1 MARKSRKQTAAP
13 MPAPSLYVHVA
24 LYIRLSVEDNKKRG
38 CSVENQKLVLN
49 DFLSDKPDFV
59 VYDTYI
65 DNGATGTNF
74 HRPGF
79 QQMLS
84 DIEAGHINCVIVKDL
99 SRLGRN
105 SIDTGYYIEQYFH
118 AHNVRFIAVT
128 DQFDTADSGN
138 LHGGIMLPLK
148 NMINEA
154 YALDIGRK
162 IKAQAR
168 QAMKDG
174 DYIGARAPYG
184 YRKDPDNCHKLLID
198 ENTAPVVKQIFEW
211 AHEHVSLNRI
221 VRNLNEMGIP
231 APSHYKKA
239 TGEITSPGL
248 IGSGK
253 WQTRTVMKI
262 LESEVY
268 TGDLVQ
274 GKTKIVDHQQVKAG
288 EDNLIIAKCTHEPI
302 ISHELFHA
310 VQEYRKQICEESKAT
325 PKRPYTPNIFKGKV
339 FCADCGRSL
348 HRQRAERR
356 KGPDTYWFHCLT
368 NSRVEKDSCKGA
380 TMQEKELISTVT
392 AILEKE
398 LTVALG
404 MSLPLFQL
412 EARQKQEKDKL
423 KIQMSAKRQE
433 IEKTR
438 RLIRGLYENFVQGIL
453 TNDEYFELKADYEHA
468 INALSGEIEV
478 FEKSMDSL
486 DNQLARYRAMEKDA
500 KTLAQDHVLTAE
512 LIERLIE
519 RIEIDHERNIH
530 VTFRFKNEFQG
541 KAVESCKTES
551 LSIPNQKLI
560 LREKAMS
567 LPEWDNSEILEFIDN
582 GHTGTNFERPAVQE
596 LLTMVQAGKINCI
609 IVKDLSRFGRNSIET
624 GYFIERVF
632 PLYHTRFISVSDD
645 FDTANFKGDTGG
657 IDIAFKYLISECYSR
672 DMSMKTKS
680 AKYAKM
686 RRGEY
691 QSVICPYGYRKSADG
706 RMEPDEDVAPNV
718 QMIFQWAS
726 EGNTAAEIT
735 RKLYAMNIPTP
746 GEYRK
751 LKGKDYYNVSRTNGV
766 WSTSTVLRILE
777 DQRYIGT
784 YVIGKRKVKEI
795 GSRHTQLKDES
806 EWFKIPNHHPAIVSV
821 DLFEKANA
829 SIKRFSLLNKKP
841 RDYLLRGKVFC
852 GCCDHAMSLRNGA
865 WFYCRHS
872 EVAETLSCHGVRIK
886 MADLEQVV
894 FETIR
899 AQMCPA
905 LGIDS
910 NKDKL
915 DLQTVQQAEHEEKLR
930 SIQDSKRH
938 LYEQYALGEI
948 DLETYRT
955 RKAVY
960 DTELVQAK
968 NVHAVITAQTKQIKS
983 DYEIKLKQQEIVQ
996 EVGNA
1001 NMLTKALID
1010 RLINKVYVFPGERIE
1025 IEYATQDFLETKE
1038 SEKEV

>member
-184 YRKDPDNCHKLLID
+184 YRKDPDNCHKLLVD

-262 LESEVY
+262 LESEAY

-288 EDNLIIAKCTHEPI
+288 EDNLIIAKCTH
-302 ISHELFHA
+302 
-310 VQEYRKQICEESKAT
+310 
-325 PKRPYTPNIFKGKV
+325 
-339 FCADCGRSL
+339 
-348 HRQRAERR
+348 
-356 KGPDTYWFHCLT
+356 
-368 NSRVEKDSCKGA
+368 
-380 TMQEKELISTVT
+380 
-392 AILEKE
+392 
-398 LTVALG
+398 
-404 MSLPLFQL
+404 
-412 EARQKQEKDKL
+412 
-423 KIQMSAKRQE
+423 
-433 IEKTR
+433 
-438 RLIRGLYENFVQGIL
+438 
-453 TNDEYFELKADYEHA
+453 
-468 INALSGEIEV
+468 
-478 FEKSMDSL
+478 
-486 DNQLARYRAMEKDA
+486 
-500 KTLAQDHVLTAE
+500 
-512 LIERLIE
+512 
-519 RIEIDHERNIH
+519 
-530 VTFRFKNEFQG
+530 
-541 KAVESCKTES
+541 
-551 LSIPNQKLI
+551 
-560 LREKAMS
+560 
-567 LPEWDNSEILEFIDN
+567 
-582 GHTGTNFERPAVQE
+582 
-596 LLTMVQAGKINCI
+596 
-609 IVKDLSRFGRNSIET
+609 
-624 GYFIERVF
+624 
-632 PLYHTRFISVSDD
+632 
-645 FDTANFKGDTGG
+645 
-657 IDIAFKYLISECYSR
+657 
-672 DMSMKTKS
+672 
-680 AKYAKM
+680 
-686 RRGEY
+686 
-691 QSVICPYGYRKSADG
+691 
-706 RMEPDEDVAPNV
+706 
-718 QMIFQWAS
+718 
-726 EGNTAAEIT
+726 
-735 RKLYAMNIPTP
+735 
-746 GEYRK
+746 
-751 LKGKDYYNVSRTNGV
+751 
-766 WSTSTVLRILE
+766 
-777 DQRYIGT
+777 
-784 YVIGKRKVKEI
+784 
-795 GSRHTQLKDES
+795 
-806 EWFKIPNHHPAIVSV
+806 
-821 DLFEKANA
+821 
-829 SIKRFSLLNKKP
+829 
-841 RDYLLRGKVFC
+841 
-852 GCCDHAMSLRNGA
+852 
-865 WFYCRHS
+865 
-872 EVAETLSCHGVRIK
+872 
-886 MADLEQVV
+886 
-894 FETIR
+894 
-899 AQMCPA
+899 
-905 LGIDS
+905 
-910 NKDKL
+910 KL

-983 DYEIKLKQQEIVQ
+983 DYEIKLKQQEIMQ

-1010 RLINKVYVFPGERIE
+1010 RLINKVYVFPGDRIE